1 MKTSMPNMCP
11 KRPDSPRLACSRAIT
26 EAFGK
31 KRARFWVLLGLVVAL
46 IASDPQ
52 AQPLG
57 SARADDAVVTK
68 KIFEQFDAAYLS
80 GAQSGWFRTR
90 VDKKTS
96 GKGEAFVT
104 TLNMNLQIK
113 RYGSVVSTKMDTST
127 TEDAQGKIQAMT
139 LTQHL
144 DMGEALTT
152 ARIEGSKMFVKAPGA
167 QTEREIPFDTET
179 IGPRKQEALL
189 REKKVQPGDS
199 IKYKSFEASLL
210 MVTNIEAKVRQMEE
224 IDVFVVDK
232 DDPSK
237 VERKNRKL
245 LRIDVI
251 PEPIKILG
259 TPLQLP
265 SQAIW
270 VDENYDT
277 LRSRTEM
284 PGMGV
289 LHLFR
294 TSKEAATKPGTA
306 PELLPDLGTGS
317 AVVLAKRIP
326 DVTTA
331 KVVKWKLTL
340 PDEENPTAAFALDDR
355 QSAGPADRGSFVLT
369 VKSGRDEAAQSK
381 PVTETG
387 EFKEACYYLDS
398 DDATVRGL
406 AILAV
411 GRETDPWQKAV
422 KIEQFVN
429 KKMKTSSDVGF
440 ATASQ
445 VARTLTGDCRQH
457 AMLAAAMCRAV
468 DVPSR
473 TALGL
478 VYVDQSDKAIL
489 GFHMWMEVLI
499 DGKWRGLDPIF
510 GLKGL
515 TPGHIKICDHS
526 WKNTQTLA
534 PLLPVLRVMGKLQ
547 AQIVEVE

>member
-1 MKTSMPNMCP
+1 MTTPHKTYP
-11 KRPDSPRLACSRAIT
+11 RPTSQWGGFYQPSRLALFGIT
-26 EAFGK
+26 AL
-31 KRARFWVLLGLVVAL
+31 VLLAHFG
-46 IASDPQ
+46 PQ
-52 AQPLG
+52 RLTLAQ
-57 SARADDAVVTK
+57 DAIKSK
-68 KIFEQFDAAYLS
+68 KISEYYDAAYLS
-80 GAQSGWFRTR
+80 GAHSGWFKTR
-90 VDKKTS
+90 LDKQSGDAYITS
-96 GKGEAFVT
+96 
-104 TLNMNLQIK
+104 LNMNLQIK
-113 RYGSVVSTKMDTST
+113 RYGSVVTTRMDTTT
-127 TEDAQGKIQAMT
+127 TEDAQGKILAMT

-152 ARIEGSKMFVKAPGA
+152 ARVEGNKMFVKAPGA
-167 QTEREIPFDTET
+167 QKEREISFDPEAL
-179 IGPRKQEALL
+179 GPRKQEALL
-189 REKKVQPGDS
+189 REKKAKPGDS
-199 IKYKSFEASLL
+199 LKYKSFEASLL
-210 MVTNIEAKVRQMEE
+210 MTTVIEAKVGQMEE
-224 IDVFVVDK
+224 IDVFVADK
-232 DDPSK
+232 ADPSK
-237 VERKNRKL
+237 VERKTRKL
-245 LRIDVI
+245 LRVDLI

-259 TPLQLP
+259 QPLKLP

-270 VDENYDT
+270 VDENYET
-277 LRSRTEM
+277 LRSKTEM
-284 PGMGV
+284 PGMGA

-294 TSKEAATKPGTA
+294 ATKEASTKPGLT

-317 AVVLAKRIP
+317 TIVLAKRIP
-326 DVTTA
+326 DITTA
-331 KVVKWKLTL
+331 NRIKWKMTIA
-340 PDEENPTAAFALDDR
+340 DEENPASAFSQDDR
-355 QSAGPADRGSFVLT
+355 QSAGPADRGTVVLT
-369 VKSGRDEAAQSK
+369 VKSGREESRDTK
-381 PVTETG
+381 PVPESG

-429 KKMKTSSDVGF
+429 KKMKVSSEVGF

-445 VARTLTGDCRQH
+445 VAKSLTGDCRQH

-468 DVPSR
+468 EIPSR

-478 VYVDQSDKAIL
+478 VYVDQSANAIL
-489 GFHMWMEVLI
+489 GFHMWMEVMI

-547 AQIVEVE
+547 AVILEVE

>member
-1 MKTSMPNMCP
+1 MKTSMPMLCQKLIQSVALP
-11 KRPDSPRLACSRAIT
+11 LSRAHKN
-26 EAFGK
+26 ALGK
-31 KRARFWVLLGLVVAL
+31 KPTRVWLIFGLVVAL
-46 IASDPQ
+46 ATSQ
-52 AQPLG
+52 HNGKPLG
-57 SARADDAVVTK
+57 VLRADDAVTTK
-68 KIFEQFDAAYLS
+68 KIFEQYDAAYLS

-96 GKGEAFVT
+96 GQGEAFVT

-113 RYGSVVSTKMDTST
+113 RYGSVVSTRMDTST
-127 TEDAQGKIQAMT
+127 TEDSQGKILAMT

-152 ARIEGSKMFVKAPGA
+152 ARIEGNKMFVKAPGA
-167 QTEREIPFDTET
+167 QTEREVPFDPEA

-189 REKKVQPGDS
+189 REKKIKSGES

-210 MVTNIEAKVRQMEE
+210 MVTNIEAKVRQMED
-224 IDVFVVDK
+224 IDIFIVDK

-237 VERKNRKL
+237 VERKSRKL

-270 VDENYDT
+270 VDENYET
-277 LRSRTEM
+277 LRSKTEM
-284 PGMGV
+284 PGMGI

-369 VKSGRDEAAQSK
+369 VKSGRDEKTESK
-381 PVTETG
+381 PVAETG

-411 GRETDPWQKAV
+411 GRETDPWQKAI

-445 VARTLTGDCRQH
+445 VAKTLTGDCRQH

-478 VYVDQSDKAIL
+478 VYVDQSNQAIL

-499 DGKWRGLDPIF
+499 NGKWRGLDPIF

-547 AQIVEVE
+547 AQIIEVE

>member
-1 MKTSMPNMCP
+1 MTTPHKTCP
-11 KRPDSPRLACSRAIT
+11 RPTSQWSGFYQPSRLALFGIT
-26 EAFGK
+26 AL
-31 KRARFWVLLGLVVAL
+31 VLLAHFG
-46 IASDPQ
+46 PQ
-52 AQPLG
+52 RLTLAQ
-57 SARADDAVVTK
+57 DAIKSK
-68 KIFEQFDAAYLS
+68 KISEYYDAAYLS
-80 GAQSGWFRTR
+80 GAHSGWFKTR
-90 VDKKTS
+90 LDKLTGDAYITS
-96 GKGEAFVT
+96 
-104 TLNMNLQIK
+104 LNMNLQIK
-113 RYGSVVSTKMDTST
+113 RYGSVVTTRMDTTT
-127 TEDAQGKIQAMT
+127 TEDAQGKILAMT

-152 ARIEGSKMFVKAPGA
+152 ARVEGNKMFVKAPGA
-167 QTEREIPFDTET
+167 QKEREISFDPEAL
-179 IGPRKQEALL
+179 GPRKQEALL
-189 REKKVQPGDS
+189 REKKAKPGDS
-199 IKYKSFEASLL
+199 LKYKSFEASLL
-210 MVTNIEAKVRQMEE
+210 MTTVIEAKVGQMEE
-224 IDVFVVDK
+224 IDVFVADK
-232 DDPSK
+232 ADPSK
-237 VERKNRKL
+237 VERKTRKL
-245 LRIDVI
+245 LRVDLI

-259 TPLQLP
+259 QPLKLP

-270 VDENYDT
+270 VDENYET
-277 LRSRTEM
+277 LRSKTEM
-284 PGMGV
+284 PGMGA

-294 TSKEAATKPGTA
+294 ATKEASTKPGLT

-317 AVVLAKRIP
+317 TIVLAKRIP
-326 DVTTA
+326 DITTA
-331 KVVKWKLTL
+331 NRIKWKMTIA
-340 PDEENPTAAFALDDR
+340 DEENPASAFSQDDR
-355 QSAGPADRGSFVLT
+355 QSAGPADRGTVVLT
-369 VKSGRDEAAQSK
+369 VKSGREESRDTK
-381 PVTETG
+381 PVPESG

-429 KKMKTSSDVGF
+429 KKMKVSSEVGF

-445 VARTLTGDCRQH
+445 VAKSLTGDCRQH

-468 DVPSR
+468 EIPSR

-478 VYVDQSDKAIL
+478 VYVDQSANAIL
-489 GFHMWMEVLI
+489 GFHMWMEVMI

-547 AQIVEVE
+547 AVILEVE